1 MTETNAAV
9 RRPAKA
15 GMLVIL
21 LLGMVFMLILAG
33 LLTLGGSRPARVEVR
48 SRNYYVIA
56 PKLRIRTEPQARAPV
71 LATIEREAKVE
82 IVEESGVWVKIK
94 TADAVVGWTERSYIA
109 GQKEYERRMA
119 RARAISELPALE
131 GFVTERTAL
140 YAGPG
145 FFYPVVGQL
154 STQAEVKVYTRDH
167 EFYAVDYAGTIAYA
181 EVDAIDLAPQAQE
194 ELEISFQGTLP
205 EVAATATVAPP
216 PSETAPAEQ
225 TPMSGWT
232 PQTVAPDP
240 IGVYPAVPPGGTQPQ
255 VVSRVNPSYPRSAR
269 DNGIEGVVVIR
280 AIVRKDGKVDEAEI
294 MRDLPWGLGDAARAA
309 VQKWRFLPATYQG
322 EPIDVYYTVTVRFRL
337 SDSR

>member
-1 MTETNAAV
+1 MAETKAAE

-15 GMLVIL
+15 GMVVIL
-21 LLGMVFMLILAG
+21 ILGMTFMLILAG
-33 LLTLGGSRPARVEVR
+33 LLSLGGRRPDRVETR

-56 PKLRIRTEPQARAPV
+56 PKLRVRTEAQARAPV
-71 LATIEREAKVE
+71 LATIDREAKVE

-119 RARAISELPALE
+119 RARAISKLPALE

-145 FFYPVVGQL
+145 FYYPVVGQL

-194 ELEISFQGTLP
+194 ELEISFKGTLP
-205 EVAATATVAPP
+205 EVAATATTAPP
-216 PSETAPAEQ
+216 PLSETAPAEQ

-255 VVSRVNPSYPRSAR
+255 VVSRVNPSYPRAAR

-280 AIVRKDGKVDEAEI
+280 AIVRKDGRVDEAEI
-294 MRDLPWGLGDAARAA
+294 LRDLPWGLGETARVA
-309 VQKWRFLPATYQG
+309 VRKWRFLPATYKG

-337 SDSR
+337 SD

>member
-1 MTETNAAV
+1 MLETNAAE

-33 LLTLGGSRPARVEVR
+33 LLTLGGRRPDRVETR

-56 PKLRIRTEPQARAPV
+56 PKLRIRTEAQARAPV
-71 LATIEREAKVE
+71 LATMDREAKVE
-82 IVEESGVWVKIK
+82 IVEESGVWVKIR
-94 TADAVVGWTERSYIA
+94 TADGIVGWAERSYIA

-119 RARAISELPALE
+119 RARAISKLPALE

-140 YAGPG
+140 FAGPG
-145 FFYPVVGQL
+145 FYYPVVGQL
-154 STQAEVKVYTRDH
+154 ASQAEVKVYTRDH

-194 ELEISFQGTLP
+194 ELEISFKGTLP
-205 EVAATATVAPP
+205 EVQAAPGTASGTDQAPV
-216 PSETAPAEQ
+216 EQ

-232 PQTVAPDP
+232 PQTVTPDP

-255 VVSRVNPSYPRSAR
+255 VVSRVNPSYPRAAR

-280 AIVRKDGKVDEAEI
+280 AIVRKDGRVDEAEI
-294 MRDLPWGLGDAARAA
+294 LRDLPRELGEAARAA
-309 VQKWRFLPATYQG
+309 VRQWRFLPATYQG

-337 SDSR
+337 SG